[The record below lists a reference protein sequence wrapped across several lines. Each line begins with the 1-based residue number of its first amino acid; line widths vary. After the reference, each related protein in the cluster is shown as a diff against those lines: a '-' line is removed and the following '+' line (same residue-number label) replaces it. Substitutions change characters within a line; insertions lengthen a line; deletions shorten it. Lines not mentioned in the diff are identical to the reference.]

1 MAVFREILFELLVG
15 VNVSSEISQL
25 VFAFLLK
32 ARYASCAFSRYIL
45 DI

>member
-32 ARYASCAFSRYIL
+32 ARCASCAFSRYIL